1 MFDTKMI
8 EILGNIS
15 RKKIKNLQLKQKLKD
30 GDSAGEKKKLAY

>member
-15 RKKIKNLQLKQKLKD
+15 KKKIKNLQLKQKLEEKGGD
-30 GDSAGEKKKLAY
+30 GKAKK